1 MNYQDYASQYG
12 GAIEAIG
19 GQLYDTVV
27 FTGGA
32 TLNLVFFTALR
43 NNLAL
48 SNMELAGTLPSPK
61 GFLIR
66 SIRVAIKEEP
76 LSTARAA
83 AGAVQ
88 PGALDNVAQIINT
101 GVFTLTIGAK
111 QYAQFPLWLLPAGMG
126 LDGPMASDG
135 DVADPGEIQDYGC
148 NGVPDI
154 RNVRTLSKPI
164 FIGPQINFNG
174 TIVWPAPVIALAGP
188 GAPHTI
194 PITVILDGDLLRPVQ

>member
-1 MNYQDYASQYG
+1 MNYQEYASQYKG
-12 GAIEAIG
+12 VIEAIG
-19 GQLYDTVV
+19 GQLYDTLNY
-27 FTGGA
+27 TSAA
-32 TLNLVFFTALR
+32 TINLTFFTALR

-66 SIRVAIKEEP
+66 SIRVAILEEP
-76 LSTARAA
+76 LSNARAA

-88 PGALDNVAQIINT
+88 PGAVDNIAQLLNT

-111 QYAQFPLWLLPAGMG
+111 QYAQFPIWMLPAGMG
-126 LDGPMASDG
+126 LDGPMAGDG

-154 RNVRTLSKPI
+154 RNVRSLSKPI
-164 FIGPQINFNG
+164 FIGPQINFNAVI
-174 TIVWPAPVIALAGP
+174 TWPAALTLAGP
-188 GAPHTI
+188 GAPHTV
-194 PITVILDGDLLRPVQ
+194 PLKVMLDGDLLRPVQ